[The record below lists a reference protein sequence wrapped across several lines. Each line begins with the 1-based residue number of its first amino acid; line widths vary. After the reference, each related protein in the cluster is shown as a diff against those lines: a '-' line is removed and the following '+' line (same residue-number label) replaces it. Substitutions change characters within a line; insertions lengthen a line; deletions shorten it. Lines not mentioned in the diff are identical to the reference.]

1 MRRYQAELS
10 LQYTLGENHVWFV
23 SFLNRLLHLSSAE
36 VIQAL
41 SISSWCLSCGD
52 LVEGDIG
59 FYSTA
64 LKSSNV
70 RRSGSKKHDY
80 KENCQYQKHI
90 LLYLYF
96 IKYLP
101 YYMLYET

>member
-80 KENCQYQKHI
+80 K
-90 LLYLYF
+90 
-96 IKYLP
+96 
-101 YYMLYET
+101 